1 RLAATGLPRLR
12 VYVPSV
18 SSVVRYGR
26 AEGLSLGAGLAA
38 RIGQARIDVLG
49 GFAFPAEK
57 ARGLVALSLPA
68 LPLRPRLS
76 LYGGE
81 LRDVGP
87 RPAGPGLVNS
97 IAAAFGTDEVDPF
110 YAAGG
115 SLGLTLLPVAGGL
128 TGEIQVE
135 SQSSAD
141 LVVA

>member
-1 RLAATGLPRLR
+1 RLAATGLPRMR

-49 GFAFPAEK
+49 GFAFSAEK

-87 RPAGPGLVNS
+87 RPAGPGLVTS
-97 IAAAFGTDEVDPF
+97 IAAASGTDDMDPF
-110 YAAGG
+110 YVPGR
-115 SLGLTLLPVAGGL
+115 SLGLAPLPVAARLAGP
-128 TGEIQVE
+128 
-135 SQSSAD
+135 SA
-141 LVVA
+141 

>member
-1 RLAATGLPRLR
+1 
-12 VYVPSV
+12 
-18 SSVVRYGR
+18 
-26 AEGLSLGAGLAA
+26 
-38 RIGQARIDVLG
+38 
-49 GFAFPAEK
+49 FAFPAEK

-97 IAAAFGTDEVDPF
+97 IAAAFGTDDMDPF
-110 YAAGG
+110 YVAGG

-128 TGEIQVE
+128 AGEIEVE
-135 SQSSAD
+135 RQSSAY
-141 LVVA
+141 LVVADAPLADRPFRPVAPAEEGTRAAAVLRL